1 MYDVDPDRSVSLYPL
16 VLQAV
21 WIRLG
26 ARESWRIRCDVSVY
40 IEYVFGSRN
49 SDPQYLGATCCH
61 PGAFQEELPSV
72 PTSSTDCRG
81 RCYIDHPAPKCLS
94 RHNVAVA
101 LKGGRVT
108 SASKPLI
115 SPRELDRHVPGHFDV
130 HSLENI
136 QHTRVPTL
144 FAHMHECH
152 VRKRFVKSST
162 MVTMTLYCQV
172 TAVLVY
178 CAGRM
183 GHLVIRVWVG
193 RTGSRKRSTSCC
205 QLPSP
210 PNPAKSN
217 FPGSILSMLLHL
229 QLQGI
234 SGVSP
239 PLNNAER
246 TWYFH

>member
-1 MYDVDPDRSVSLYPL
+1 MMLTMTEACLFILWFCRRFGSGLVHESLGGSAVTYPYTL
-16 VLQAV
+16 NM
-21 WIRLG
+21 
-26 ARESWRIRCDVSVY
+26 S
-40 IEYVFGSRN
+40 YVFGSRN

-136 QHTRVPTL
+136 QHTRVPTHTC
-144 FAHMHECH
+144 ANTVCTYARMPCTQT
-152 VRKRFVKSST
+152 VRK
-162 MVTMTLYCQV
+162 
-172 TAVLVY
+172 
-178 CAGRM
+178 
-183 GHLVIRVWVG
+183 I
-193 RTGSRKRSTSCC
+193 
-205 QLPSP
+205 
-210 PNPAKSN
+210 
-217 FPGSILSMLLHL
+217 
-229 QLQGI
+229 
-234 SGVSP
+234 
-239 PLNNAER
+239 
-246 TWYFH
+246 

>member
-1 MYDVDPDRSVSLYPL
+1 MMYDVDHDRSVSLYPL

-26 ARESWRIRCDVSVY
+26 ARESWRLRCDVSVY

-94 RHNVAVA
+94 RRNVAVA
-101 LKGGRVT
+101 LKGGLVT

-136 QHTRVPTL
+136 QHTRVPTHTCTNTVCTY
-144 FAHMHECH
+144 ARMPCTQT
-152 VRKRFVKSST
+152 VRK
-162 MVTMTLYCQV
+162 
-172 TAVLVY
+172 
-178 CAGRM
+178 
-183 GHLVIRVWVG
+183 I
-193 RTGSRKRSTSCC
+193 
-205 QLPSP
+205 
-210 PNPAKSN
+210 
-217 FPGSILSMLLHL
+217 
-229 QLQGI
+229 
-234 SGVSP
+234 
-239 PLNNAER
+239 
-246 TWYFH
+246 